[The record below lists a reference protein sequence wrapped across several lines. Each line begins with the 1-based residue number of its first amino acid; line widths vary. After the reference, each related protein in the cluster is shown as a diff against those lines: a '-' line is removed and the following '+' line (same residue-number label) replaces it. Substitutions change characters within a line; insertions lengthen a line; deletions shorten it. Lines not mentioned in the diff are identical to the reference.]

1 MWQTESIVYLIGSSS
16 TASAAELSPV
26 ISLLVLLL
34 FPLKCFFSAFTIY
47 FTNAGKNESHFWL
60 LFFEWKLKEGMTACC

>member
-1 MWQTESIVYLIGSSS
+1 M
-16 TASAAELSPV
+16 